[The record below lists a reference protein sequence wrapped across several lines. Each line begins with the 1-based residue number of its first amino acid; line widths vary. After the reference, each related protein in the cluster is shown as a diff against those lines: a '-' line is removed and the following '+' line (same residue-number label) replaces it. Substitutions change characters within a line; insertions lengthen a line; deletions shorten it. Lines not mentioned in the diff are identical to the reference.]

1 MLDTGST
8 LSWEGGPLG
17 ASSWVTTVTALVGEP
32 RPTLL
37 LLNTWRRGGSP
48 DVVHLIKYVLESFG
62 GPYEGA
68 MEL

>member
-37 LLNTWRRGGSP
+37 LLNTWTKRTNKLL
-48 DVVHLIKYVLESFG
+48 HKE
-62 GPYEGA
+62 
-68 MEL
+68 